1 MRKNLKMRPVTSAYM
16 EQYNALLRYVFQVT
30 DQELSSVGWQ
40 EKEII
45 RAKFPTM
52 EKADVLGWF
61 DGDTLVSQ
69 VAVYPM
75 QVRVYGQTYAMGGL
89 TGVGTYP
96 EYSNMG
102 LMHKLLEQALK
113 NMRARGQFISYLYPY
128 SIPYYRR
135 KGWEVV
141 SDKISYVIK
150 DYQLPANRQVPGEI
164 RRVKTDSEELKQAY
178 ARYAMRTHGAVLR
191 DELAWNEYWL
201 WDPDDIMAA
210 IYYNE
215 KDEPDG
221 YLVYWIANMRTHGAV
236 LRDELAWNEYWL
248 WDPDDIMAAIYYNE
262 KDEPDGYLVYWIANE
277 VFHIKD
283 MIFNN
288 EAARAGLWNFVSA
301 HFSMINQVEGST
313 YTDEPLAFL
322 LEDADITETISPYYM
337 ARIVDFPAFI
347 ANFPFKPDTA
357 DRVWRFN
364 MTDPI
369 MECNQGNFQLSIS
382 KEGRGEAIRI
392 QEPCQDQIS
401 IQTMTTML
409 MGYKR
414 PDYLARIGRLIASE
428 ETIDMLEDAI
438 EQQTPY
444 ISDYF

>member
-1 MRKNLKMRPVTSAYM
+1 MNKKNLKMQSVDSECM

-40 EKEII
+40 EKEMI
-45 RAKFPTM
+45 RAKFPMM
-52 EKADVLGWF
+52 EKADVIGWF
-61 DGDTLVSQ
+61 DDETLVSQ

-75 QVRVYGQTYAMGGL
+75 QIKVFGKTYAMGGL

-113 NMRARGQFISYLYPY
+113 NMRKRGQYICYLYPY

-135 KGWEVV
+135 KGWELV
-141 SDKISYVIK
+141 SDKISYEIK
-150 DYQLPANRQVPGEI
+150 DYQLPKNHQVSGDV
-164 RRVKTDSEELKQAY
+164 RRVKTDSEELKETYEHY
-178 ARYAMRTHGAVLR
+178 AEHTHGAILR

-201 WDPDDIMAA
+201 WDSDDIMAA

-215 KDEPDG
+215 ENEPDG
-221 YLVYWIANMRTHGAV
+221 YVI
-236 LRDELAWNEYWL
+236 
-248 WDPDDIMAAIYYNE
+248 
-262 KDEPDGYLVYWIANE
+262 YWIANE
-277 VFHIKD
+277 VFYIKD

-288 EAARAGLWNFVSA
+288 EDARTGLWNFVSA

-322 LEDADITETISPYYM
+322 LEDASIKETISPYYM
-337 ARIVDFPAFI
+337 ARIVDFSAFI
-347 ANFPFKPDTA
+347 SEYPFKPDVV
-357 DRVWRFN
+357 DREWKF
-364 MTDPI
+364 MLTDPI
-369 MECNQGNFQLSIS
+369 MECNQGTFLLKIS
-382 KEGRGEAIRI
+382 KDGHGTVTKVSEE
-392 QEPCQDQIS
+392 CSDKVS
-401 IQTMTTML
+401 IQTMTTMF

-414 PDYLARIGRLIASE
+414 PDYLAKIGRLQADGRI
-428 ETIDMLEDAI
+428 IDMLEDAI

>member
-1 MRKNLKMRPVTSAYM
+1 MNKRNLKMMPVGSDCM

-30 DQELSSVGWQ
+30 DQELNSVGWQ

-52 EKADVLGWF
+52 EKADVIGWF
-61 DGDTLVSQ
+61 DDETLVSQ

-75 QVRVYGQTYAMGGL
+75 QVQIFGKKYDMGGL

-113 NMRARGQFISYLYPY
+113 NMREKGQYISYLYPY

-135 KGWEVV
+135 KGWELI
-141 SDKISYVIK
+141 SDKISYEIK
-150 DYQLPANRQVPGEI
+150 DYQLPKNRQVPGTV
-164 RRVKTDSEELKQAY
+164 RRVETDSEEIRKTY
-178 ARYAMRTHGAVLR
+178 ARYAAHTHGAVIR
-191 DELAWNEYWL
+191 DDLAWNEYWL
-201 WDPDDIMAA
+201 WDKDDIMAA
-210 IYYNE
+210 IYYGENGE
-215 KDEPDG
+215 RDG
-221 YLVYWIANMRTHGAV
+221 YLIYWI
-236 LRDELAWNEYWL
+236 E
-248 WDPDDIMAAIYYNE
+248 
-262 KDEPDGYLVYWIANE
+262 NE

-288 EAARAGLWNFVSA
+288 EEARTGLWNFVSA
-301 HFSMINQVEGST
+301 HFSMIDKVEGST

-322 LEDADITETISPYYM
+322 LEDANIKESISPYYM
-337 ARIVDFPAFI
+337 GRIVDFSAFI
-347 ANFPFKPDTA
+347 AQYPFKPDKVE
-357 DRVWRFN
+357 REWLFS

-369 MECNQGNFQLSIS
+369 MECNQGNFLLRIS
-382 KEGRGEAIRI
+382 KEGQGEAIKTTE
-392 QEPCQDQIS
+392 QCSDKIS

-414 PDYLARIGRLIASE
+414 PDYLSKIGRIQANE
-428 ETIDMLEDAI
+428 EIIDMLEDAI